1 MSTSYTREAVITGL
15 VLLVINWALDVV
27 VLVEL
32 LGMPAGDYI
41 TQIGIRY
48 LIIPAIAIA
57 TGIVADDAAQK

>member
-1 MSTSYTREAVITGL
+1 VSTSYTREAVITGL